1 MRIAMIV
8 IAILLGLL
16 GLRLLLTALRTIIMF
31 FKVDDVPFKAKE
43 RLFRDLIWGGL
54 CVALAAAMLI

>member
-1 MRIAMIV
+1 
-8 IAILLGLL
+8 
-16 GLRLLLTALRTIIMF
+16 MF

-54 CVALAAAMLI
+54 CVALAVAMLI